1 MYAVLRRPN
10 LGSRPTLPSI
20 VGNNLTWIRTR
31 RLPFGATLLDGLA
44 GGGLVFGN
52 SSHPKGPRLW
62 FQQKQSSSLIGILL
76 ITFKPYQLLLS

>member
-1 MYAVLRRPN
+1 MYVVVKRVN
-10 LGSRPTLPSI
+10 LSSRPILASI
-20 VGNNLTWIRTR
+20 VGSNLTWTRTR
-31 RLPFGATLLDGLA
+31 KPPCGATWLDGLA

-62 FQQKQSSSLIGILL
+62 FQQKQSSSLIGILV